1 MSLPRLV
8 FRPAYLRSSSSSL
21 SCRPILSRSFHASR
35 FDLGIKILF
44 CGSDDFSLRS
54 LKALQAIQES
64 TQNSSIESIDV
75 VIKHEKPSGR
85 GLKGHR
91 ANPIRDFAESKSLNI
106 FSLDE
111 EQFNDWEPPRT
122 VDLIIAVSFGLF
134 IPSRILEY
142 ARFGGLNV
150 HPSFLPKYW
159 GASPIQHAIINDD
172 KTTGVVVQTLHPE
185 KFDAGRII
193 AKSDPVDIEVDTTI
207 FPPPISHPESP
218 YRKLESKLGDIG
230 ASLLTDVIKNQ
241 HYDHVVQQRLPEV
254 ETGETRKRAPLLT
267 TEDSRIIFEEM
278 TGREVFLRSLV
289 FDHLFCYRRKLK
301 ASKKAQHFVRMTMG
315 PFRLPTPEEHK
326 SYLKGAKESTQWLFV
341 PHTSPVTGKRV
352 KGKPG
357 SVALQIRP
365 EEWVCFESC
374 TVAGKSKQNAKAW
387 DQVDRK
393 AVKLF
398 SWDSEKGSK

>member
-1 MSLPRLV
+1 
-8 FRPAYLRSSSSSL
+8 
-21 SCRPILSRSFHASR
+21 
-35 FDLGIKILF
+35 
-44 CGSDDFSLRS
+44 
-54 LKALQAIQES
+54 
-64 TQNSSIESIDV
+64 
-75 VIKHEKPSGR
+75 
-85 GLKGHR
+85 
-91 ANPIRDFAESKSLNI
+91 
-106 FSLDE
+106 
-111 EQFNDWEPPRT
+111 EPPRT

>member
-111 EQFNDWEPPRT
+111 EQFNDWE
-122 VDLIIAVSFGLF
+122 
-134 IPSRILEY
+134 
-142 ARFGGLNV
+142 
-150 HPSFLPKYW
+150 
-159 GASPIQHAIINDD
+159 HALINDD